1 MKLQESAEMYLEN
14 ILILSMEQ
22 DEVRSIDLANAMSF
36 SKPSVSRAVHLLKDG
51 GFLEMGPDGLL
62 KLTQRGET
70 YAVRV
75 YQRHLALMCWL
86 ESLGVSEAVA
96 ARDACRM
103 EHVLSDE
110 SFAAIH
116 DDLERRGV
124 LHPEANPESLQKWH
138 RAMIEGSDA
147 ALREENDERSRIC

>member
-14 ILILSMEQ
+14 IFILSMEQ
-22 DEVRSIDLANAMSF
+22 NEVRSIDLANAMSY

-51 GFLEMGPDGLL
+51 GYLDMDPDGLL
-62 KLTQRGET
+62 KLTPKGEA

-86 ESLGVSEAVA
+86 ESLGVSETTASL
-96 ARDACRM
+96 DACRM

-116 DDLERRGV
+116 DDLERRGI
-124 LHPEANPESLQKWH
+124 LHPEANPESLRQWH
-138 RAMIEGSDA
+138 RAMIAGSDA
-147 ALREENDERSRIC
+147 ALKEESDKRNRKD